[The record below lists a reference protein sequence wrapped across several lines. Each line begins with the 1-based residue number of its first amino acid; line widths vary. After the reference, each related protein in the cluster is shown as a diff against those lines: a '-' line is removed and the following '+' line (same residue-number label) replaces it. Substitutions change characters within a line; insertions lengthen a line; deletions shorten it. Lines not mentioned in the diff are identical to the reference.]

1 MRRAAAVLILGV
13 VIALTAQFALD
24 GWAAQSDLNHWVQHG
39 LLFWSGVA
47 VGCAV
52 INLYLAGRRR

>member
-24 GWAAQSDLNHWVQHG
+24 GWAGESDLNHWVQHG

-52 INLYLAGRRR
+52 IHLYLAGRRR

>member
-1 MRRAAAVLILGV
+1 MRRAAGLLLLGV
-13 VIALTAQFALD
+13 VLALSAQFALD
-24 GWAAQSDLNHWVQHG
+24 GWAEQSDLNHWVQHG

-52 INLYLAGRRR
+52 IQLYLAGRRR